1 MANNPLVGAWE
12 LVSDSSAGVLI
23 YTGSHYATV
32 SAPKNRRRSAG
43 DQATPGEALDAL
55 LTSPALSGT
64 YTVSGSTITHA
75 RLANTRAERSDQP
88 LVADHTIDGGTM
100 TFNVMSGASSTNA
113 GASLTWRRI
122 PSGGAGGPL
131 VGAWEMVDD
140 ARQGILIYTETH
152 YAGVFRQKER
162 NLPKGD
168 QYTPEEALE
177 AISAVGAATGT
188 YTIAGNILTAERI
201 ANLRPTDVGVTI
213 VQEFTV
219 EGDTLSLRGVSGI
232 RPGEMNWRRV
242 S

>member
-1 MANNPLVGAWE
+1 MP
-12 LVSDSSAGVLI
+12 
-23 YTGSHYATV
+23 V

-122 PSGGAGGPL
+122 PSSAAGSPL

-140 ARQGILIYTETH
+140 AEQGVMIFTETH
-152 YAGVFRQKER
+152 YAVVRMHKER
-162 NLPKGD
+162 GLPKGE
-168 QYTPEEALE
+168 QYTPEEALT
-177 AISAVGAATGT
+177 ALYTSGAQAGA
-188 YTIAGNILTAERI
+188 YTVSGNTLTMTRTAH
-201 ANLRPTDVGVTI
+201 LRPERVGENAVLE
-213 VQEFTV
+213 VTV
-219 EGDTLSLRGVSGI
+219 EGNTIKTRGVSGI
-232 RPGEMNWRRV
+232 TPQEMNWRKV
-242 S
+242 G